1 MKVFKIITNPKSL
14 SPKRLFRA
22 ASRKTTKSAAVSRSD
37 PSSFAESTTTT
48 SSSEPAAAA
57 TPKSVLPHSSSSG
70 EWSSDVSELTYLD
83 LQHAFRII
91 DRDNDGV
98 VSKSE
103 LASLLGRLGS
113 SDEVAAMLSELGRG
127 DDGTVT
133 VEALMGQIGSSGWEP
148 AGPDELKETFGFF
161 DLDRDGRITAEELLA
176 GFSAIGDAKC
186 TLEEC
191 RRMIAEVDKN
201 GDGFVCLED
210 FCRMM
215 DLQR

>member
-1 MKVFKIITNPKSL
+1 MKVFKIITNPRSL
-14 SPKRLFRA
+14 SPKRLFR
-22 ASRKTTKSAAVSRSD
+22 SSKKTKSSSSSPAVSRSD
-37 PSSFAESTTTT
+37 PSSFAD
-48 SSSEPAAAA
+48 SSSAAA
-57 TPKSVLPHSSSSG
+57 TPKSVLPQSSSG
-70 EWSSDVSELTYLD
+70 DWSSDLSELTYLE

-103 LASLLGRLGS
+103 LAALLGRLGS
-113 SDEVAAMLSELGRG
+113 SDEVAAAMLSEVGRAEG
-127 DDGTVT
+127 DDDDGCVT
-133 VEALMGQIGSSGWEP
+133 VEALMGRVGPAGWEP
-148 AGPDELKETFGFF
+148 AGRDELKETFGFF
-161 DLDRDGRITAEELLA
+161 DADRDGRITAEELLL
-176 GFSAIGDAKC
+176 GLSAIGESEC

-191 RRMIAEVDKN
+191 RRMIAEVDRN